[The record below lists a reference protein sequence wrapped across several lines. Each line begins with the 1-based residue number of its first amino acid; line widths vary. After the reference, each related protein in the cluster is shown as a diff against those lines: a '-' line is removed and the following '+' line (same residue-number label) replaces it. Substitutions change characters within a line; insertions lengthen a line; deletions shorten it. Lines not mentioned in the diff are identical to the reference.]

1 MILLESGEIRRRL
14 LRTIAQ
20 ARAGASGRRER
31 VDAAEL
37 SGREVL
43 VRLVVPLVKVVASVL
58 VVENYRCSVS
68 TPEGAV
74 RLSFEPGGNNYIEL
88 VLDTSIEP
96 PALVG
101 RTCLV
106 RGSRVIEEEQ
116 IVAVHPSFSDLD
128 DKDILLFVLRAIVPF
143 VTR

>member
-1 MILLESGEIRRRL
+1 MLESGEIRRRL

-20 ARAGASGRRER
+20 AKAGTSGRRER
-31 VDAAEL
+31 VDAAGL

-58 VVENYRCSVS
+58 VAESYRCSVS

-74 RLSFEPGGNNYIEL
+74 RLSFEPGGNNYIEFM
-88 VLDTSIEP
+88 LDTNIDP

-101 RTCLV
+101 HTCLV
-106 RGSRVIEEEQ
+106 RGNRVIEEEQ

-128 DKDILLFVLRAIVPF
+128 DKDILLFVLRAVVPF
-143 VTR
+143 VAR

>member
-1 MILLESGEIRRRL
+1 LLESGEIRRRL

-20 ARAGASGRRER
+20 AKAGTSGRRER
-31 VDAAEL
+31 VDAAGL

-58 VVENYRCSVS
+58 VAESYRCSVS

-74 RLSFEPGGNNYIEL
+74 RLSFEPGGNNYIEFM
-88 VLDTSIEP
+88 LDTNIDP

-101 RTCLV
+101 HTCLV
-106 RGSRVIEEEQ
+106 RGNRVIEEEQ

-128 DKDILLFVLRAIVPF
+128 DKDILLFVLRAVVPF
-143 VTR
+143 VAR

>member
-1 MILLESGEIRRRL
+1 MTLLESGEIRRRL

-43 VRLVVPLVKVVASVL
+43 VSLVVPLVKVVASAL

-68 TPEGAV
+68 TPD
-74 RLSFEPGGNNYIEL
+74 LSLIH
-88 VLDTSIEP
+88 I
-96 PALVG
+96 
-101 RTCLV
+101 
-106 RGSRVIEEEQ
+106 
-116 IVAVHPSFSDLD
+116 
-128 DKDILLFVLRAIVPF
+128 
-143 VTR
+143 

>member
-1 MILLESGEIRRRL
+1 VTLLESGEIRRRL

-20 ARAGASGRRER
+20 AKAGTSGRRER
-31 VDAAEL
+31 VDAAGL

-58 VVENYRCSVS
+58 VVESYRCSVS

-74 RLSFEPGGNNYIEL
+74 RLSFEPGGNNYIEF
-88 VLDTSIEP
+88 VLDTNIDP

-101 RTCLV
+101 HTCLV
-106 RGSRVIEEEQ
+106 RGNRVIEEEQ

-128 DKDILLFVLRAIVPF
+128 DKDILLFVLRAVVPF
-143 VTR
+143 VAR

>member
-1 MILLESGEIRRRL
+1 MLESGEIRRRL

-20 ARAGASGRRER
+20 AKAGTSGRRER
-31 VDAAEL
+31 VDAAGL

-58 VVENYRCSVS
+58 VVESYRCSVS

-74 RLSFEPGGNNYIEL
+74 RLSFEPGGNNYIEF
-88 VLDTSIEP
+88 VLDTNIDP

-101 RTCLV
+101 HTCLV
-106 RGSRVIEEEQ
+106 RGNRVIEEEQ

-128 DKDILLFVLRAIVPF
+128 DKDILLFVLRAVVPF
-143 VTR
+143 VAR

>member
-1 MILLESGEIRRRL
+1 MLESGEIRRRL

-20 ARAGASGRRER
+20 AKAGTSGRRER
-31 VDAAEL
+31 VDAAGL

-58 VVENYRCSVS
+58 VVESYRCSVS

-74 RLSFEPGGNNYIEL
+74 RLSFEPGGNNYIEF
-88 VLDTSIEP
+88 VLDTNIDP

-101 RTCLV
+101 NTCLV
-106 RGSRVIEEEQ
+106 RGNRVIEEEQ

-128 DKDILLFVLRAIVPF
+128 DKDILLFVLRAVVPF
-143 VTR
+143 VAR